1 MKRLVALTFV
11 WFVLAFGAAHAVPA
25 RLPYEPHETPAPL
38 DLRGT
43 TWQGQDYVANYRIT
57 FESDGTLT
65 YGYNKKHNRG
75 GSWILEG
82 NKVYF
87 EVNKKYREFKGT
99 VTGNMLQGDS
109 WNVTGKRWQT
119 LLQRVFEPK

>member
-1 MKRLVALTFV
+1 MKLPLALTHA
-11 WFVLAFGAAHAVPA
+11 WLVLALSAAQAVPA
-25 RLPYEPHETPAPL
+25 RLPYGPPETPPPL

-43 TWQGQDYVANYRIT
+43 TWLGQDHVANYRIT

-65 YGYNKKHNRG
+65 YGYNHNFHRG
-75 GSWILEG
+75 GSWALEG

-109 WNVTGKRWQT
+109 WNVAGTRWQT
-119 LLQRVFEPK
+119 LLQRVPEPK